1 MIVGTSPLNGV
12 TAVEVSVQPSVTV
25 GQGAQVIAV
34 VGDKSYKIY
43 LRDVTAGGARIE
55 ATLEIAGARVT
66 YQPKA
71 PLAAAHVFELVFEEG
86 AIVGDG
92 LDEID
97 AAEAPAEPLARW
109 PFRLWF
115 ATRAQPRVRAAY
127 LDRLDQGHMIT
138 IAFSQPMEPS
148 TTAKAVSVQDLAGKA
163 IGSKAP
169 AWVDTQTLRVELT
182 QVLDVATPYR
192 LVVGAEARSATDVA
206 LDGNDDGAPGDAF
219 TASFTGSQA
228 IIFSRHPK

>member
-1 MIVGTSPLNGV
+1 MIAQTTPLNGV
-12 TAVEVSVQPSVTV
+12 TAVDVAVQPSVVV
-25 GQGAQVIAV
+25 GQGASV
-34 VGDKSYKIY
+34 VAKAGDKDYKIY
-43 LRDVTAGGARIE
+43 LRDMTGGGARIE
-55 ATLEIAGARVT
+55 ATLEIAGAKVT

-86 AIVGDG
+86 AIVGEG

-97 AAEAPAEPLARW
+97 ASETPSEPLARW

-127 LDRLDQGHMIT
+127 LDRHDQRPMIT

-163 IGSKAP
+163 IGSEGP

-182 QVLDVATPYR
+182 QALDVAVPYR
-192 LVVGAEARSATDVA
+192 LVVGAGARSDTDIA
-206 LDGNDDGAPGDAF
+206 LDGNDDGTPGDAF
-219 TASFTGSQA
+219 TASFTGSQP
-228 IIFSRHPK
+228 IIFSRHPQ

>member
-1 MIVGTSPLNGV
+1 MIVQTSPLNGV
-12 TAVEVSVQPSVTV
+12 TAVEVGVQPSVVV
-25 GQGAQVIAV
+25 GQGANVVAK
-34 VGDKSYKIY
+34 VGDSYKIY
-43 LRDVTAGGARIE
+43 LRDLTAGGGRIE
-55 ATLEIAGARVT
+55 ATLEIAGAKVT

-86 AIVGDG
+86 AIVGEG
-92 LDEID
+92 LDELD
-97 AAEAPAEPLARW
+97 GAEAPAEPLTW

-127 LDRLDQGHMIT
+127 LERVDPQQMIT

-148 TTAKAVSVQDLAGKA
+148 MTAKAVSVQDLGGKA
-163 IGSKAP
+163 VGSKTP

-182 QVLDVATPYR
+182 QTLDVAVPYR
-192 LVVGAEARSATDVA
+192 LVVGAEARSDTDLA
-206 LDGNDDGAPGDAF
+206 LDGNDDGTPGDAF